1 MSEPTADAND
11 DRPGGSTPE
20 DPGPSRPPE
29 PPGAALIGP
38 AFGILLGFLV
48 LRLLPSSTA
57 FWLRVLIA
65 VVVIAVV
72 TYATLE
78 ITRWRARR

>member
-38 AFGILLGFLV
+38 AFGIFGFLV

-72 TYATLE
+72 TYGTLE

>member
-1 MSEPTADAND
+1 MSEPTADAHD
-11 DRPGGSTPE
+11 DRPDEPTPG

-29 PPGAALIGP
+29 PSGAALIGP

-48 LRLLPSSTA
+48 LKLLPSSTA

-78 ITRWRARR
+78 ITRWRAKR

>member
-1 MSEPTADAND
+1 MSDPTPDARD
-11 DRPGGSTPE
+11 DRPDDPTPE
-20 DPGPSRPPE
+20 DPDPSTPPE
-29 PPGAALIGP
+29 APGAALIGP

-48 LRLLPSSTA
+48 LKLLPGGTA
-57 FWLRVLIA
+57 FWLRALIA

-78 ITRWRARR
+78 FTRWRARR

>member
-1 MSEPTADAND
+1 MSEPTSDTND
-11 DRPGGSTPE
+11 DRPGEPTPE
-20 DPGPSRPPE
+20 DPPSRPPE

-48 LRLLPSSTA
+48 LKLLPSSTA

-78 ITRWRARR
+78 FTRWRSKR